1 MRKVESKTKHCI
13 LAEME
18 RHKVRYNKERKN
30 VAPLI
35 HFYVLG
41 QGRLFFGISL
51 LRRGSSR
58 GGGGGSLT
66 NRKKWR
72 ITDRKVSFS
81 RIMKISKQDTL
92 LMTCS

>member
-1 MRKVESKTKHCI
+1 MKHCI

-18 RHKVRYNKERKN
+18 RHKVRSNKERKN

-41 QGRLFFGISL
+41 QARLFFGISL

-58 GGGGGSLT
+58 GGGGGGLSRT
-66 NRKKWR
+66 EKNGG
-72 ITDRKVSFS
+72 S
-81 RIMKISKQDTL
+81 RIEKFRFPES
-92 LMTCS
+92 